1 MKDLKNEIKIL
12 LNLFNAGKFETVII
26 KSKKLI
32 RKFPEYVILYN
43 ILGSAYQNCNNL
55 NFAKNVFIKGYKM
68 DPGNIAI
75 MNNLANIYKNTS
87 EIELSESLFNK
98 IIKKKPSY
106 INAYINL
113 GNLKRDS
120 NNFGAAIELYIK
132 ALNINDKIPV
142 ISYSLALAYQGLGNF
157 DLAIKFAKKTLLLD
171 AKFTQADMLI
181 SQSAKYK
188 DENKHYIEMN
198 SKIKNLDLNDNQ
210 KINLLFALAKAD
222 EDLGKIDR
230 SFKNFEMANQIKRR
244 ALKFD
249 INNLTGNNDD
259 GDEDNET
266 SEDNTSGLPNPADIQ
281 SHISD
286 MLEGKIG
293 QLASE
298 IAEETSVELDL
309 SGNEQNMDGIMK
321 DLLKDPTKIM
331 GLIKKVGTKLNDKIK
346 SGELSESDLISEAGD
361 ILKKMKGMPG
371 MGNMSKILSKMGMGD
386 MGGMGGM
393 GGKGGKVNV
402 AAMQNKIQE
411 NLKRA
416 QTKERMQKK
425 LQERQMEKIAKE
437 AMEKAR
443 NDVNLQM
450 QTDQHLDNLLKHLEE
465 EEVREKAKAEK
476 AAKQPQPKNKNGKKK
491 KNKNKK

>member
-1 MKDLKNEIKIL
+1 MEKNIQQNNNRAENIAETTEQPDASKENVAETTQQPAPGKENNQKFKTSIKDFITELESTFPEFNATFERIRALGDDELFKHCTAIYPERFFDILYENEDIFEKNSETGTFFLPYLDFKQLWNLEDVSVSTKKSIWKYLQLVLFSCVGKITDGESFGDAAKLFEAISEDDLQSKLKETMKDINK
-12 LNLFNAGKFETVII
+12 LFDG
-26 KSKKLI
+26 
-32 RKFPEYVILYN
+32 
-43 ILGSAYQNCNNL
+43 
-55 NFAKNVFIKGYKM
+55 
-68 DPGNIAI
+68 
-75 MNNLANIYKNTS
+75 
-87 EIELSESLFNK
+87 
-98 IIKKKPSY
+98 
-106 INAYINL
+106 
-113 GNLKRDS
+113 
-120 NNFGAAIELYIK
+120 
-132 ALNINDKIPV
+132 
-142 ISYSLALAYQGLGNF
+142 
-157 DLAIKFAKKTLLLD
+157 
-171 AKFTQADMLI
+171 
-181 SQSAKYK
+181 
-188 DENKHYIEMN
+188 
-198 SKIKNLDLNDNQ
+198 
-210 KINLLFALAKAD
+210 
-222 EDLGKIDR
+222 
-230 SFKNFEMANQIKRR
+230 
-244 ALKFD
+244 KFD

-259 GDEDNET
+259 GDEENET

-346 SGELSESDLISEAGD
+346 SGELSESDLLSEAGD

-465 EEVREKAKAEK
+465 EDVREKAKAEK
-476 AAKQPQPKNKNGKKK
+476 AAKQPQPKNKNGKKN

>member
-1 MKDLKNEIKIL
+1 MEKNIQQNNNRAENIAETTEQPAVSKENVAETTQQPQPGKENNQKFKTSIKDFITELESTFPEFNATFERIRALGDDELFKHCTAIYPERFFDILYENEDIFEKNSETGTFFLPYLDFKQLWNLEDVSVSTKKSIWKYLQLVLFSCVGKITDGESFGDAAKLFEAISEDDLQSKLKETMKDINK
-12 LNLFNAGKFETVII
+12 LFDG
-26 KSKKLI
+26 
-32 RKFPEYVILYN
+32 
-43 ILGSAYQNCNNL
+43 
-55 NFAKNVFIKGYKM
+55 
-68 DPGNIAI
+68 
-75 MNNLANIYKNTS
+75 
-87 EIELSESLFNK
+87 
-98 IIKKKPSY
+98 
-106 INAYINL
+106 
-113 GNLKRDS
+113 
-120 NNFGAAIELYIK
+120 
-132 ALNINDKIPV
+132 
-142 ISYSLALAYQGLGNF
+142 
-157 DLAIKFAKKTLLLD
+157 
-171 AKFTQADMLI
+171 
-181 SQSAKYK
+181 
-188 DENKHYIEMN
+188 
-198 SKIKNLDLNDNQ
+198 
-210 KINLLFALAKAD
+210 
-222 EDLGKIDR
+222 
-230 SFKNFEMANQIKRR
+230 
-244 ALKFD
+244 KFD

-259 GDEDNET
+259 GDEENET

-346 SGELSESDLISEAGD
+346 SGELSESDLLSEAGD

-465 EEVREKAKAEK
+465 EDVREKAKAEK

>member
-1 MKDLKNEIKIL
+1 MEKNIQQNNNRAENIAETTEQPDASKENVAETTQQPAPGKENNQKFKTSIKDFITELESTFPEFNATFERIRALGDDELFKHCTAIYPERFFDILYENEDIFEKNSETGTFFLPYLDFKQLWNLEDVSASTKKSIWKYLQLVLFSCVGKITDGESFGDAAKLFEAISEDDLQSKLKETMKDINK
-12 LNLFNAGKFETVII
+12 LFDG
-26 KSKKLI
+26 
-32 RKFPEYVILYN
+32 
-43 ILGSAYQNCNNL
+43 
-55 NFAKNVFIKGYKM
+55 
-68 DPGNIAI
+68 
-75 MNNLANIYKNTS
+75 
-87 EIELSESLFNK
+87 
-98 IIKKKPSY
+98 
-106 INAYINL
+106 
-113 GNLKRDS
+113 
-120 NNFGAAIELYIK
+120 
-132 ALNINDKIPV
+132 
-142 ISYSLALAYQGLGNF
+142 
-157 DLAIKFAKKTLLLD
+157 
-171 AKFTQADMLI
+171 
-181 SQSAKYK
+181 
-188 DENKHYIEMN
+188 
-198 SKIKNLDLNDNQ
+198 
-210 KINLLFALAKAD
+210 
-222 EDLGKIDR
+222 
-230 SFKNFEMANQIKRR
+230 
-244 ALKFD
+244 KFD

-259 GDEDNET
+259 GDEENET

-346 SGELSESDLISEAGD
+346 SGELSESDLLSEAGD

-465 EEVREKAKAEK
+465 EDVREKAKAEK

>member
-1 MKDLKNEIKIL
+1 MEKNIQQNNNRAENIAETTEQPAVSKENVAETTQQPQPGKENNQKFKTSIKDFITELESTFPEFNATFERIRALGDDELFKHCTAIYPERFFDILYENEDIFEKNSETGTFFLPYLDFKQLWNLEDVSASTKKSIWKYLQLVLFSCVGKITDGESFGDAAKLFEAISEDDLQSKLKETMKDINK
-12 LNLFNAGKFETVII
+12 LFDG
-26 KSKKLI
+26 
-32 RKFPEYVILYN
+32 
-43 ILGSAYQNCNNL
+43 
-55 NFAKNVFIKGYKM
+55 
-68 DPGNIAI
+68 
-75 MNNLANIYKNTS
+75 
-87 EIELSESLFNK
+87 
-98 IIKKKPSY
+98 
-106 INAYINL
+106 
-113 GNLKRDS
+113 
-120 NNFGAAIELYIK
+120 
-132 ALNINDKIPV
+132 
-142 ISYSLALAYQGLGNF
+142 
-157 DLAIKFAKKTLLLD
+157 
-171 AKFTQADMLI
+171 
-181 SQSAKYK
+181 
-188 DENKHYIEMN
+188 
-198 SKIKNLDLNDNQ
+198 
-210 KINLLFALAKAD
+210 
-222 EDLGKIDR
+222 
-230 SFKNFEMANQIKRR
+230 
-244 ALKFD
+244 KFD

-346 SGELSESDLISEAGD
+346 SGELSESDLLSEAGD

>member
-1 MKDLKNEIKIL
+1 MEKNIQQNNNRAENIAETTEQPDASKENVAETTQQPQPGKENNQKFKTSIKDFITELESTFPEFNATFERIRALGDDELFKHCTAIYPERFFDILYENEDIFEKNSETGTFFLPYLDFKQLWNLEDVSVSTKKSIWKYLQLVLFSCVGKITDGESFGDAAKLFEAISEDDLQSKLKETMKDINK
-12 LNLFNAGKFETVII
+12 LFDG
-26 KSKKLI
+26 
-32 RKFPEYVILYN
+32 
-43 ILGSAYQNCNNL
+43 
-55 NFAKNVFIKGYKM
+55 
-68 DPGNIAI
+68 
-75 MNNLANIYKNTS
+75 
-87 EIELSESLFNK
+87 
-98 IIKKKPSY
+98 
-106 INAYINL
+106 
-113 GNLKRDS
+113 
-120 NNFGAAIELYIK
+120 
-132 ALNINDKIPV
+132 
-142 ISYSLALAYQGLGNF
+142 
-157 DLAIKFAKKTLLLD
+157 
-171 AKFTQADMLI
+171 
-181 SQSAKYK
+181 
-188 DENKHYIEMN
+188 
-198 SKIKNLDLNDNQ
+198 
-210 KINLLFALAKAD
+210 
-222 EDLGKIDR
+222 
-230 SFKNFEMANQIKRR
+230 
-244 ALKFD
+244 KFD

-259 GDEDNET
+259 GDEENET

-346 SGELSESDLISEAGD
+346 SGELSESDLLSEAGD

-465 EEVREKAKAEK
+465 EDVREKAKAEK

>member
-1 MKDLKNEIKIL
+1 MEKNIQQNNNRAENIAETTEQPDASKENVAETTQQPAPGKENNQKFKTSIKDFITELESTFPEFNATFERIRALGDDELFKHCTAIYPERFFDILYENEDIFEKNSETGTFFLPYLDFKQLWNLEDVSVSTKKSIWKYLQLVLFSCVGKITDGESFGDAAKLFEAISEDDLQSKLKETMKDINK
-12 LNLFNAGKFETVII
+12 LFDG
-26 KSKKLI
+26 
-32 RKFPEYVILYN
+32 
-43 ILGSAYQNCNNL
+43 
-55 NFAKNVFIKGYKM
+55 
-68 DPGNIAI
+68 
-75 MNNLANIYKNTS
+75 
-87 EIELSESLFNK
+87 
-98 IIKKKPSY
+98 
-106 INAYINL
+106 
-113 GNLKRDS
+113 
-120 NNFGAAIELYIK
+120 
-132 ALNINDKIPV
+132 
-142 ISYSLALAYQGLGNF
+142 
-157 DLAIKFAKKTLLLD
+157 
-171 AKFTQADMLI
+171 
-181 SQSAKYK
+181 
-188 DENKHYIEMN
+188 
-198 SKIKNLDLNDNQ
+198 
-210 KINLLFALAKAD
+210 
-222 EDLGKIDR
+222 
-230 SFKNFEMANQIKRR
+230 
-244 ALKFD
+244 KFD

-259 GDEDNET
+259 GDEENET

-346 SGELSESDLISEAGD
+346 SGELSESDLLSEAGD

-465 EEVREKAKAEK
+465 EDVREKAKAEK

>member
-1 MKDLKNEIKIL
+1 MEKNIQQNKNHTENLAETTQQSTPVDENMGETTPQPGNNAENNQKFKTSIKEFINELESTFPEFKTTFERIRALDDDELFKHCTAIYPERFFDILYENEDMFETNSETGTFFLPYLDFKLLWNLEDVSASTKKSIWKYLQLVLFSCVGKITDGESFGDAAKLFEAISEDDLQSKLKETMKDINK
-12 LNLFNAGKFETVII
+12 LFDG
-26 KSKKLI
+26 
-32 RKFPEYVILYN
+32 
-43 ILGSAYQNCNNL
+43 
-55 NFAKNVFIKGYKM
+55 
-68 DPGNIAI
+68 
-75 MNNLANIYKNTS
+75 
-87 EIELSESLFNK
+87 
-98 IIKKKPSY
+98 
-106 INAYINL
+106 
-113 GNLKRDS
+113 
-120 NNFGAAIELYIK
+120 
-132 ALNINDKIPV
+132 
-142 ISYSLALAYQGLGNF
+142 
-157 DLAIKFAKKTLLLD
+157 
-171 AKFTQADMLI
+171 
-181 SQSAKYK
+181 
-188 DENKHYIEMN
+188 
-198 SKIKNLDLNDNQ
+198 
-210 KINLLFALAKAD
+210 
-222 EDLGKIDR
+222 
-230 SFKNFEMANQIKRR
+230 
-244 ALKFD
+244 KFD

-346 SGELSESDLISEAGD
+346 SGELSESDLLSEAGD

>member
-1 MKDLKNEIKIL
+1 MEKNIQQNNNRAENIAETTEQPDASKENVAETTQQPAPGKENNQKFKTSIKDFITELESTFPEFNATFERIRALGDDELFKHCTAIYPERFFDILYENEDIFEKNSETGTFFLPYLDFKQLWNLEDVSASTKKSIWKYLQLVLFSCVGKITDGESFGDAAKLFEAISEDDLQSKLKETMKDINK
-12 LNLFNAGKFETVII
+12 LFDG
-26 KSKKLI
+26 
-32 RKFPEYVILYN
+32 
-43 ILGSAYQNCNNL
+43 
-55 NFAKNVFIKGYKM
+55 
-68 DPGNIAI
+68 
-75 MNNLANIYKNTS
+75 
-87 EIELSESLFNK
+87 
-98 IIKKKPSY
+98 
-106 INAYINL
+106 
-113 GNLKRDS
+113 
-120 NNFGAAIELYIK
+120 
-132 ALNINDKIPV
+132 
-142 ISYSLALAYQGLGNF
+142 
-157 DLAIKFAKKTLLLD
+157 
-171 AKFTQADMLI
+171 
-181 SQSAKYK
+181 
-188 DENKHYIEMN
+188 
-198 SKIKNLDLNDNQ
+198 
-210 KINLLFALAKAD
+210 
-222 EDLGKIDR
+222 
-230 SFKNFEMANQIKRR
+230 
-244 ALKFD
+244 KFD

-346 SGELSESDLISEAGD
+346 SGELSESDLLSEAGD

>member
-1 MKDLKNEIKIL
+1 MEKNIQQNNNRAENIAETTEQPDASKENVAETTQQPAPGKENNQKFKTSIKDFITELESTFPEFNATFERIRALGDDELFKHCTAIYPERFFDILYENEDIFEKNSETGTFFLPYLDFKQLWNLEDVSASTKKSIWKYLQLVLFSCVGKITDGESFGDAAKLFEAISEDDLQSKLKETMKDINK
-12 LNLFNAGKFETVII
+12 LFDG
-26 KSKKLI
+26 
-32 RKFPEYVILYN
+32 
-43 ILGSAYQNCNNL
+43 
-55 NFAKNVFIKGYKM
+55 
-68 DPGNIAI
+68 
-75 MNNLANIYKNTS
+75 
-87 EIELSESLFNK
+87 
-98 IIKKKPSY
+98 
-106 INAYINL
+106 
-113 GNLKRDS
+113 
-120 NNFGAAIELYIK
+120 
-132 ALNINDKIPV
+132 
-142 ISYSLALAYQGLGNF
+142 
-157 DLAIKFAKKTLLLD
+157 
-171 AKFTQADMLI
+171 
-181 SQSAKYK
+181 
-188 DENKHYIEMN
+188 
-198 SKIKNLDLNDNQ
+198 
-210 KINLLFALAKAD
+210 
-222 EDLGKIDR
+222 
-230 SFKNFEMANQIKRR
+230 
-244 ALKFD
+244 KFD

-346 SGELSESDLISEAGD
+346 SGELSESDLLSEAGD

-465 EEVREKAKAEK
+465 EDVREKAKAEK